1 MAVDL
6 DPLARA
12 IDPRRLST
20 REFVQL
26 FETIEMLVRTGA
38 VQDLTSMGTPAL
50 TRLILRSSR
59 EQLDGTLSRPA
70 VRMMVLN
77 ELIQRLPAQLNSA
90 RAANTDGVLR
100 VELTDSAEPQAFQ
113 LVISGDYCKAGW
125 VADVEP
131 DVTIVATAGDFL
143 RLALS
148 TVSAAVL
155 LARRRVTVRGE
166 LTMAVRMVR
175 CFDIPKE

>member
-1 MAVDL
+1 MTIDL

-12 IDPRRLST
+12 IDPKRLTT

-38 VQDLTSMGTPAL
+38 IEDLASMGTGAL
-50 TRLILRSSR
+50 TRLILRSTR
-59 EQLDGTLSRPA
+59 EQLDDVLSRPQ
-70 VRMMVLN
+70 VRMMVLD
-77 ELIQRLPAQLNSA
+77 ELLARLPGQLNRS
-90 RAANTDGVLR
+90 RSANTDGVLR
-100 VELTDSAEPQAFQ
+100 VELTDTVEPQAFQ
-113 LVISGDYCKAGW
+113 LVISGDYCKASW
-125 VADVEP
+125 TPDVEP
-131 DVTIVATAGDFL
+131 DVTLVATGGDFL

-166 LTMAVRMVR
+166 LGMAVRMMR